1 MSPHGLRKVCGERLA
16 EAGCN
21 AQEIM
26 AMPSHCT
33 LAEAQRHTIEAN
45 RQSIAATAMS
55 KITKISGYKL

>member
-1 MSPHGLRKVCGERLA
+1 MSPHGLRNACGECLA

-26 AMPSHCT
+26 VMPSHCT

-55 KITKISGYKL
+55 